1 MIFIN
6 INIYNVIFIKISDML
21 DFYKYQGGCPAPG
34 GRVVIFIKIRKRV
47 CDIYKAPLELYK
59 NPRIFINID

>member
-1 MIFIN
+1 VIFIN

-47 CDIYKAPLELYK
+47 CDIYKAP
-59 NPRIFINID
+59 RIFIKILGYL